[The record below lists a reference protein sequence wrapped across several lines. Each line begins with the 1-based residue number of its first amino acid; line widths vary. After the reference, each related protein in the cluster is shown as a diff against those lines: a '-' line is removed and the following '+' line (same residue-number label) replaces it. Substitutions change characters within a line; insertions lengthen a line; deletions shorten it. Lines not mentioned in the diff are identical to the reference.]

1 MLMYAVSRFII
12 EFYRNDPRGSVMMFS
27 TSQFISL
34 ILAPL
39 AVVMLVVLSRRREGE
54 PTAQGRAKKAA

>member
-1 MLMYAVSRFII
+1 MFLYAVSRYII
-12 EFYRNDPRGSVMMFS
+12 EIYRGDPRGMVFDTFS

-39 AVVMLVVLSRRREGE
+39 AVAMLWRLSRHTPEPAIPRRK
-54 PTAQGRAKKAA
+54 RAAA